1 VATIT
6 DHRLSCTAAAPEGV
20 DTLISAILDRVRMP
34 PPEPVPPLPL
44 LFAVD
49 HCFSVR
55 GQGTVLTGT
64 VLRGIVAV
72 GASVEVPAL
81 RMVKKVKSIQVFHHP
96 VTSAAKGDRAGV
108 CLAQMDAKLLERG
121 LLCDPGSVPTFQ
133 VAVAAVQR
141 IRYFKG
147 PLPSKAKLHVSV
159 GHATVMAEL
168 TFMRGPLAVATK
180 GGRAPGAQA
189 SPVDA
194 LAHQL
199 GALSVSQRAAQLDV
213 TRGDVEFEYMDELV
227 DPAADAPASDGGL
240 AAQQAQELPMWAV
253 LTFDAPAVAPR
264 ESMFIGSRLD
274 LDTAHAAGSTCR
286 LALHGHLA
294 AVFESGD
301 RLPSSVRVFKRKRR
315 EGTVE
320 RWVDDRTAVCRGM
333 FKRET
338 DISLFEGM
346 AVTTAAGHAGVIVGA
361 FGKSGKYKVSF
372 SASVPAELR
381 DDLGCDAQKLVLEF
395 KRYIGQA
402 EGQAKRMTQ

>member
-1 VATIT
+1 MT
-6 DHRLSCTAAAPEGV
+6 DWPLRLHCTAAAPEGV
-20 DTLISAILDRVRMP
+20 DALITAILDRVRVP
-34 PPEPVPPLPL
+34 PPERVPAPPL

-64 VLRGIVAV
+64 VLRGAVTV

-81 RMVKKVKSIQVFHHP
+81 RMVKKVKSIQVFHRP
-96 VTSAAKGDRAGV
+96 VTSAARGDRAGV

-168 TFMRGPLAVATK
+168 AFMRGPLPVSPK
-180 GGRAPGAQA
+180 GSRAAWPA
-189 SPVDA
+189 SQVEA
-194 LAHQL
+194 LAGQL
-199 GALSVSQRAAQLDV
+199 GALNLSQRAAQLDV
-213 TRGDVEFEYMDELV
+213 TRGDVEFEYVDELV
-227 DPAADAPASDGGL
+227 EPAADEAGGAPGQTAP
-240 AAQQAQELPMWAV
+240 ELPMWAV

-264 ESMFIGSRLD
+264 DSMFIGSRLD

-294 AVFESGD
+294 AVFETGD

-320 RWVDDRTAVCRGM
+320 RWVDERNAVCRGL
-333 FKRET
+333 FKKET

-361 FGKSGKYKVSF
+361 FGKSGKFKVSF
-372 SASVPAELR
+372 STSVPAEQR
-381 DDLGCDAQKLVLEF
+381 DDPSSDAQKLVLQF
-395 KRYIGQA
+395 KRYLGQA

>member
-1 VATIT
+1 MDV
-6 DHRLSCTAAAPEGV
+6 
-20 DTLISAILDRVRMP
+20 LISAILDRVRVP
-34 PPEPVPPLPL
+34 PPEPVPPPPL

-64 VLRGIVAV
+64 VLRGTVTV

-81 RMVKKVKSIQVFHHP
+81 RMVKKVKSIQVFHRP
-96 VTSAAKGDRAGV
+96 VTSASRGDRAGV

-168 TFMRGPLAVATK
+168 TFMRGPLAVAPK
-180 GGRAPGAQA
+180 GGRAAGAQA
-189 SPVDA
+189 SQVDA
-194 LAHQL
+194 LAAQL

-213 TRGDVEFEYMDELV
+213 TRGDVEFEYVDELV
-227 DPAADAPASDGGL
+227 EPAADAPASDGGS
-240 AAQQAQELPMWAV
+240 AAQQAPELPMWAV

-294 AVFESGD
+294 AVFETGD

-320 RWVDDRTAVCRGM
+320 RWADERTAVCRGM
-333 FKRET
+333 FKKET

-346 AVTTAAGHAGVIVGA
+346 AVTTAGGHAGVIAGA
-361 FGKSGKYKVSF
+361 FGKSGKYKVTF
-372 SASVPAELR
+372 SAGVPAEQR
-381 DDLGCDAQKLVLEF
+381 DDPGSDAQKLVLEF
-395 KRYIGQA
+395 KKYVGQGA